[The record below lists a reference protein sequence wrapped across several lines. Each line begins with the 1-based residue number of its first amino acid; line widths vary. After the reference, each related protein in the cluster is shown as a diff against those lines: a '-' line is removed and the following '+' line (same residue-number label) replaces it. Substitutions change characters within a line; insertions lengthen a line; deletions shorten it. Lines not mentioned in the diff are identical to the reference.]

1 MSLFGRKESLLA
13 KLMLPIFSG
22 LETPFLSTLHIEL
35 FGGQPGVSSIAVI
48 PLQTLM
54 KKSKPVIEEATS

>member
-22 LETPFLSTLHIEL
+22 LETFLSTLHIEL
-35 FGGQPGVSSIAVI
+35 FGGQPCVSSIAVI